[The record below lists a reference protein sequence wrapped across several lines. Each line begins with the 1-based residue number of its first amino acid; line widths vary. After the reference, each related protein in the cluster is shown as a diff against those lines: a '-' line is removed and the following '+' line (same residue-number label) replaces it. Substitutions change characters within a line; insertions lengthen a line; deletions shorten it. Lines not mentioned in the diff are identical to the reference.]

1 MHSFAESLAQ
11 AKALTLQG
19 RLVEATRLIQTG
31 LGIERF
37 APPDATPKNAEAR
50 SNVYFNTPPI
60 PNPPSSSTR
69 PAPVWHAYK
78 ANAVD
83 IDFREGADV
92 AMPPTAITPPVA
104 DSPASFTFHAIQS
117 GSQSY
122 HYRLFVPSRSVAAP
136 ALPIVVMLHGCK
148 QNAEDFA
155 RGTAMNAIAE
165 REKFIVVYPEQMRHA
180 NTMGCWNWFEPQH
193 QQRGQGEPAMIA
205 ALVAKLVA
213 GHVGDASRVYIAGLS
228 AGGAM
233 AALVGQLYPDV
244 FAAVGVHSG
253 LAPAA
258 AHNVVSALSAMRQG
272 PGAGAL
278 RPVTLPLIV
287 FQGAGDTTVVP
298 ANAQAL
304 VKTELQALAARDTV
318 LQKSSEE
325 ANPDAGRKATR
336 ERWIDTNGKC
346 RVESWNVVA
355 GPHAWAGGDATGSFT
370 DPQGPSASEAMFSFF
385 RLHSK
390 ASMASKSI

>member
-1 MHSFAESLAQ
+1 MRSFTDSLAQ

-31 LGIERF
+31 LGLKQF
-37 APPDATPKNAEAR
+37 APPGTATKNADADSSGHFR
-50 SNVYFNTPPI
+50 TPPI
-60 PNPPSSSTR
+60 PNPPSVITQ
-69 PAPVWHAYK
+69 PAPIWHADR

-83 IDFREGADV
+83 IDFRERVDV
-92 AMPPTAITPPVA
+92 VVSRAAATPPA
-104 DSPASFTFHAIQS
+104 AHTPASFTFHAIQS
-117 GSQSY
+117 GAQSY
-122 HYRLFVPSRSVAAP
+122 HYRLFVPSRSAVAP

-165 REKFIVVYPEQMRHA
+165 REKFIVVYPEQIRHA
-180 NTMGCWNWFEPQH
+180 NRMGCWNWFEPQH

-213 GHVGDASRVYIAGLS
+213 GHALDASRVYIAGLS

-258 AHNVVSALSAMRQG
+258 AHDVVSALSAMRQG
-272 PGAGAL
+272 PGAEPL
-278 RPVTLPLIV
+278 RPVAVPLIV
-287 FQGAGDTTVVP
+287 FQGTGDTTVAP

-304 VKTELQALAARDTV
+304 VQTELQAFAARDTL
-318 LQKSSEE
+318 LQKSTEE
-325 ANPDAGRKATR
+325 ANPGAGRKATR
-336 ERWIDTNGKC
+336 ERWIDINGKC
-346 RVESWNVVA
+346 RLESWNVVA
-355 GPHAWAGGDATGSFT
+355 GPHAWAGGDAAGSFT
-370 DPQGPSASEAMFSFF
+370 DPGGPSASEAIFSFF

-390 ASMASKSI
+390 A